1 MVERRDVELG
11 VDGGDRGWLFL
22 PSKRAG
28 PLPAISVAHGYAEE
42 ISWARALRPRSW
54 FRQHLSRAVMNGDS
68 KLGGNT
74 PWPERRGSWNPLVGH
89 KDQHAN

>member
-28 PLPAISVAHGYAEE
+28 PLPAISVAHGYAGVKKYGFERF
-42 ISWARALRPRSW
+42 ARDR
-54 FRQHLSRAVMNGDS
+54 DS
-68 KLGGNT
+68 AST
-74 PWPERRGSWNPLVGH
+74 CRGQS
-89 KDQHAN
+89 